1 MLKQSV
7 ENKTDKEET
16 KMEYYKILGLE
27 KTASADEIKKA
38 YRKLALKYHPDKNP
52 GNKEA
57 ETKFKEINEAYA
69 VLSDEKKRKEYDMYG
84 SAGFQQRYS
93 QEDIFRNFD
102 LNDIFKQFGF
112 NMGGGGGRSTFRFS
126 SGGGNPFDFFSQAGG
141 GCGGGR
147 CRTRPQPQPEK
158 GQDQTYE
165 LSVTLAEV
173 LHGAEKNISLRRNGS
188 TENVSVKVPKGIES
202 GKRLRL
208 SGKGAPSPSG
218 GQPGDLYLKV
228 TVQSHE
234 EFSRDG
240 DNLLLEKQI
249 PFSGICLGTAVE
261 IRTLDGKSLKIK
273 VPAGI
278 QPDAKLRIKGQGL
291 PSGPIGERGDLY
303 VKIIAQAPKQLT
315 EEQERLINELAK
327 TGL

>member
-1 MLKQSV
+1 
-7 ENKTDKEET
+7 
-16 KMEYYKILGLE
+16 MEYYKILGVA

-52 GNKEA
+52 GSKEA
-57 ETKFKEINEAYA
+57 EAKFKEINEAYA
-69 VLSDEKKRKEYDMYG
+69 VLSDEKKRKEYDTYG
-84 SAGFQQRYS
+84 AARFQQRYS

-112 NMGGGGGRSTFRFS
+112 NMGGGGGRSSFRFS
-126 SGGGNPFDFFSQAGG
+126 SGGGGNPFDFFSQAGG
-141 GCGGGR
+141 GCGGGG
-147 CRTRPQPQPEK
+147 CRTRTQPEK

-173 LHGAEKNISLRRNGS
+173 LHGAEKNISLRRNG
-188 TENVSVKVPKGIES
+188 TAENVSVKVPKGIES

-218 GQPGDLYLKV
+218 GPPGDLYLKV
-228 TVQSHE
+228 TVQPHG
-234 EFSRDG
+234 EFIRDG
-240 DNLLLEKQI
+240 DNLVLEQQI
-249 PFSGICLGTAVE
+249 PFSGACLGTAVE

-273 VPAGI
+273 IPAGM

-303 VKIIAQAPKQLT
+303 VKIIAQVPKQLT
-315 EEQERLINELAK
+315 EEQERLISELSR

>member
-1 MLKQSV
+1 
-7 ENKTDKEET
+7 
-16 KMEYYKILGLE
+16 MEYYKILGVA

-52 GNKEA
+52 GSKEA
-57 ETKFKEINEAYA
+57 EAKFKDINEAYA

-84 SAGFQQRYS
+84 ETGFQQRYS

-102 LNDIFKQFGF
+102 LNDILNQFGF

-126 SGGGNPFDFFSQAGG
+126 SGGGGNPFDFFSQAGG
-141 GCGGGR
+141 GGCGGGG
-147 CRTRPQPQPEK
+147 CRSRHQPEK

-165 LSVTLAEV
+165 LSVTLTEV

-188 TENVSVKVPKGIES
+188 IENVSVKVPKGIES

-228 TVQSHE
+228 TVQPHE
-234 EFSRDG
+234 QFTRDG

-273 VPAGI
+273 VPAGM

-303 VKIIAQAPKQLT
+303 VKVIAQMPKQLT
-315 EEQERLINELAK
+315 EEQERLISELAK

>member
-1 MLKQSV
+1 
-7 ENKTDKEET
+7 
-16 KMEYYKILGLE
+16 MEYYKILGVA

-52 GNKEA
+52 DSKEA
-57 ETKFKEINEAYA
+57 EAKFKEINEAYA

-84 SAGFQQRYS
+84 AAGFQQRYS

-126 SGGGNPFDFFSQAGG
+126 SGGGGNPFDFFSQGGG
-141 GCGGGR
+141 GCGGGG
-147 CRTRPQPQPEK
+147 CRNRPQPEK

-165 LSVTLAEV
+165 LSVSLDEV

-208 SGKGAPSPSG
+208 GGKGAPSPNG
-218 GQPGDLYLKV
+218 GPPGDLYLKV
-228 TVQSHE
+228 TVQPDAQ
-234 EFSRDG
+234 FTRDG

-249 PFSGICLGTAVE
+249 LFSEACLGTTVE
-261 IRTLDGKSLKIK
+261 IRTLDGKNLKIK
-273 VPAGI
+273 VPAGM

-303 VKIIAQAPKQLT
+303 VKIIAQVPKQLT
-315 EEQERLINELAK
+315 EEQERLINELAR

>member
-1 MLKQSV
+1 
-7 ENKTDKEET
+7 
-16 KMEYYKILGLE
+16 MEYYKILGIS

-38 YRKLALKYHPDKNP
+38 YRKLAVQYHPDKNP
-52 GNKEA
+52 GSKEA

-69 VLSDEKKRKEYDMYG
+69 VLSDEKKRKEYDTYG

-102 LNDIFKQFGF
+102 LNDILNQFGF

-141 GCGGGR
+141 GCGGGG
-147 CRTRPQPQPEK
+147 CRTRKQPEK

-173 LHGAEKNISLRRNGS
+173 LHGAEKNISLRRNGGS
-188 TENVSVKVPKGIES
+188 ENVSVKVPKGIES

-218 GQPGDLYLKV
+218 GQSGDLYLKV
-228 TVQSHE
+228 TVQPHE

-249 PFSGICLGTAVE
+249 PFSDLCLGAAVE
-261 IRTLDGKSLKIK
+261 IRTLDEKNLKIK
-273 VPAGI
+273 VPAGM

-303 VKIIAQAPKQLT
+303 VKILAQVPKQLS
-315 EEQERLINELAK
+315 EEQESLISELAK